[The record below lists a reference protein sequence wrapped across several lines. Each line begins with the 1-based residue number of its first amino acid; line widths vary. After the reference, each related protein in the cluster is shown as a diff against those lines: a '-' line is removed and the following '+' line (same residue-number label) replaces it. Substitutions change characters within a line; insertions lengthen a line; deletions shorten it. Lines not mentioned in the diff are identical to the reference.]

1 MTLDTHPILQ
11 AIEAD
16 PLFGLGITLVTYRSA
31 VSVQRRCGGLVLLNP
46 VLVSVAAIVLILK
59 FGGISYAGYMRG
71 GQYIS
76 LLLGPATVALA
87 LPLYDNLASI
97 RRSAR
102 AILPSV
108 VLGSVI
114 SSIGAMFIGRLL
126 GASHEVVLSLGVHS
140 ATTPIAMGIAGQVG
154 GLPSLA
160 AAFTL
165 LTGLAGVLLYGPVL
179 RLIGVKDWRARGLGV
194 GTVAHGLGTA
204 RMLQLSEAAGAYG
217 GMAIGIGGLLT
228 SIVVPLAIRYG
239 IGVW

>member
-1 MTLDTHPILQ
+1 VTFDPHSLLLTVKT
-11 AIEAD
+11 D
-16 PLFGLGITLVTYRSA
+16 PLFGLGFTLVTYQA
-31 VSVQRRCGGLVLLNP
+31 AAWLQRRCGGAVLLNP
-46 VLVSVAAIVLILK
+46 VLVSVTIIVLVLK
-59 FGGISYAGYMRG
+59 FGSIAYADYMRG

-76 LLLGPATVALA
+76 YLLGPATVALA
-87 LPLYDNLASI
+87 MPLYDNLASI

-108 VLGSVI
+108 MLGSLI
-114 SSIGAMFIGRLL
+114 TSICAMLVGHLL
-126 GASHEVVLSLGVHS
+126 GASREVVLSLGAHS

-165 LTGLAGVLLYGPVL
+165 ITGLAGVMLYGPVL
-179 RLIGVKDWRARGLGV
+179 RVARVKDWRARGLGV

-204 RMLQLSEAAGAYG
+204 RMLQLSETAGAYS

-228 SIVVPLAIRYG
+228 SLIVPLVTRFWG
-239 IGVW
+239 

>member
-46 VLVSVAAIVLILK
+46 VLVSVAVIVLILK
-59 FGGISYAGYMRG
+59 FGGISYADYMRG

-126 GASHEVVLSLGVHS
+126 GATIWCASIARAPRSS
-140 ATTPIAMGIAGQVG
+140 AVNGNFLRRSQLIERKLVDRTCG
-154 GLPSLA
+154 PSRRFA
-160 AAFTL
+160 A
-165 LTGLAGVLLYGPVL
+165 V
-179 RLIGVKDWRARGLGV
+179 R
-194 GTVAHGLGTA
+194 
-204 RMLQLSEAAGAYG
+204 
-217 GMAIGIGGLLT
+217 
-228 SIVVPLAIRYG
+228 
-239 IGVW
+239 

>member
-1 MTLDTHPILQ
+1 MTVDPYTVLLTVK
-11 AIEAD
+11 AD
-16 PLFGLGITLVTYRSA
+16 PLFGLGFTLVTYQA
-31 VSVQRRCGGLVLLNP
+31 AGWLQRRCGGLVLLNP
-46 VLVSVAAIVLILK
+46 VLVSVCVIVLFLK
-59 FGGISYAGYMRG
+59 FSGVTYSDYMHG

-76 LLLGPATVALA
+76 FLLGPATVALA

-108 VLGSVI
+108 LLGSLI
-114 SSIGAMFIGRLL
+114 TSICAMLVGDLL
-126 GASHEVVLSLGVHS
+126 GASREVVLSLGAHS
-140 ATTPIAMGIAGQVG
+140 ATTPIAMSIAGQVG

-165 LTGLAGVLLYGPVL
+165 LTGLAGVMLYGPVL
-179 RLIGVKDWRARGLGV
+179 RVARVNDWRARGLGV

-204 RMLQLSEAAGAYG
+204 RMLQLSETAGAYS

-228 SIVVPLAIRYG
+228 SLIVPLAARF
-239 IGVW
+239 WL

>member
-46 VLVSVAAIVLILK
+46 VLVSVAVIVLILK
-59 FGGISYAGYMRG
+59 FGGISYTDYMLG
-71 GQYIS
+71 GQYIN

-108 VLGSVI
+108 VLVRSSLRSARCSSAVCWAHLTKSFYRWACILPPRRSQWGSP
-114 SSIGAMFIGRLL
+114 GR
-126 GASHEVVLSLGVHS
+126 S
-140 ATTPIAMGIAGQVG
+140 ADCRR
-154 GLPSLA
+154 S
-160 AAFTL
+160 
-165 LTGLAGVLLYGPVL
+165 
-179 RLIGVKDWRARGLGV
+179 RRRS
-194 GTVAHGLGTA
+194 
-204 RMLQLSEAAGAYG
+204 RC
-217 GMAIGIGGLLT
+217 
-228 SIVVPLAIRYG
+228 
-239 IGVW
+239 